1 VTPAKAVGGDLYD
14 FHIQNGKLYFCIG
27 DVAGK
32 GVPASLV
39 MSMVISTFHTLS
51 VFEDNP
57 AHIISSM
64 NSSLS
69 ERNESMIFVTIFV
82 GILHLSTGEL
92 LFSNAG
98 HNAPMIISGG
108 KAEML
113 KVDPNV
119 PMCIVPDWNYS
130 MQKMTLTPDMM
141 LFLYTDG
148 LTEATRNDG
157 KMFEEERVLEHLS
170 GLDDDISAQDIISQM
185 LKAVNLFVGDAEQSD
200 DLTMLTL
207 RLTKEYKSKYN

>member
-1 VTPAKAVGGDLYD
+1 
-14 FHIQNGKLYFCIG
+14 
-27 DVAGK
+27 
-32 GVPASLV
+32 
-39 MSMVISTFHTLS
+39 
-51 VFEDNP
+51 
-57 AHIISSM
+57 
-64 NSSLS
+64 
-69 ERNESMIFVTIFV
+69 MIFVTFFAGV
-82 GILHLSTGEL
+82 LDLSTGEL
-92 LFSNAG
+92 LYSNAG

-119 PMCIVPDWNYS
+119 PMGIEPDWKYS
-130 MQKMTLTPDMM
+130 MQKMTLSPDMM

-170 GLDDDISAQDIISQM
+170 GLDDDISAKDIISQM

-207 RLTKEYKSKYN
+207 RLTKEYKSK